1 MTQGHL
7 SHWETG
13 LLLVVAGVAVCA
25 AACLSVSAPVG
36 LTMTFRK

>member
-1 MTQGHL
+1 MTYFNFSNGGT
-7 SHWETG
+7 E

-36 LTMTFRK
+36 WRRTFRK